1 MIYLSKIIRIFIIE
15 FQFSHKNDFGTSN
28 DLFIYWAAVFPIVL
42 FRRVLSV
49 CRWYS
54 DGICGIWIIKFA
66 VTNITITAG
75 NLSFSAY
82 LTSIIKN
89 EYFFKNVSNRWHS
102 GSEGQVQLDIK
113 WLRNYVFKTSACDNN
128 SVATY
133 SKRCINGYI

>member
-1 MIYLSKIIRIFIIE
+1 MNN
-15 FQFSHKNDFGTSN
+15 Q
-28 DLFIYWAAVFPIVL
+28 
-42 FRRVLSV
+42 V
-49 CRWYS
+49 CGY
-54 DGICGIWIIKFA
+54 KY
-66 VTNITITAG
+66 NHYTAG

-133 SKRCINGYI
+133 SKQVVNQRLYLVQLFLSSREELFKYVVMILIVSIDQMTHIYD